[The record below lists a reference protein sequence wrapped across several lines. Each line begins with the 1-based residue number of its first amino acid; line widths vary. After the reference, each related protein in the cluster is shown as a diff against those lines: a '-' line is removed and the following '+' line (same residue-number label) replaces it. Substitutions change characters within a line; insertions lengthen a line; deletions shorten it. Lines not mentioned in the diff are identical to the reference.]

1 MAYGNDSG
9 ESRGNIAASRPSIYA
24 EPFLVR
30 LRRAKSAKNRI
41 KGSLKRWHPD
51 RFDNRCLVRV
61 IDSEK
66 ERVKVASGI
75 VARYLNELLR
85 KENGA

>member
-1 MAYGNDSG
+1 MQS
-9 ESRGNIAASRPSIYA
+9 
-24 EPFLVR
+24 PFWPDQDG
-30 LRRAKSAKNRI
+30 AKSAKNRI
-41 KGSLKRWHPD
+41 KDSLKRWHPD
-51 RFDNRCLVRV
+51 RFGNRCLARV

-75 VARYLNELLR
+75 VVRYLNELLR

>member
-1 MAYGNDSG
+1 MQSLFWPGQDG
-9 ESRGNIAASRPSIYA
+9 
-24 EPFLVR
+24 
-30 LRRAKSAKNRI
+30 AKSAKNRI

-51 RFDNRCLVRV
+51 RFDNRCLARV
-61 IDSEK
+61 IDSDK

-75 VARYLNELLR
+75 VVRYLNELLR